1 MKQAIVLARDENKK
15 PADSTLESTGKGRT
29 EGRVITG
36 CTTSYNFYATN
47 GSLRIAVAC
56 CSALGDM

>member
-36 CTTSYNFYATN
+36 YTTSYRFDYLTH
-47 GSLRIAVAC
+47 I
-56 CSALGDM
+56 